1 MRLFWDLCYS
11 VFWVFFFLLLIL
23 VGGLL
28 QSKFTSGTFLSP
40 SASLQESRTPR
51 ASSWMKI
58 PPAAPWSA
66 PPPLTSAFTVP
77 SPAPEVP
84 LKTVGTRRQPGLV
97 PLEKSVTYGKGRLLM
112 DMALFMGR
120 SFRVG
125 WGPNWTLANSGE
137 QLSGSQ
143 ELEHHQTTD
152 SMEYGFL
159 PNAVAVKS
167 WVTFPVLFEKSSM
180 VGEEKSF
187 SSPRD
192 PRSGSAL
199 WTF

>member
-1 MRLFWDLCYS
+1 MCDLISRMVLSQLTC
-11 VFWVFFFLLLIL
+11 VIWGTVDHNNLFFLLS

-40 SASLQESRTPR
+40 SASVQEFHTPR
-51 ASSWMKI
+51 ASSLMSV
-58 PPAAPWSA
+58 PATSTWTL
-66 PPPLTSAFTVP
+66 PPPLTAVFTVP
-77 SPAPEVP
+77 SPAPEIQ

-97 PLEKSVTYGKGRLLM
+97 PLKKSITYGKGKLLM

-120 SFRVG
+120 SFRIG

-143 ELEHHQTTD
+143 ELENHRVSD

-159 PNAVAVKS
+159 PNPVVVKS
-167 WVTFPVLFEKSSM
+167 
-180 VGEEKSF
+180 
-187 SSPRD
+187 
-192 PRSGSAL
+192 
-199 WTF
+199 